1 MLKLEN
7 YIPELGKS
15 VFMDP
20 SSIIGG
26 GKSPFGD
33 VWYVDKTNGSDS
45 SNGQTPSTA
54 FASIIKAVTSAGDN
68 DTVIVAPGQYKED
81 ATIEITQTNFTLIAS
96 NIGPDNALTQT
107 EIRQHGNVEVP
118 CITCNVA
125 GFELA
130 GFRITPYTS
139 ATSTGLLMGSTANT
153 YGAYIHDNYFYCV
166 ESGATS
172 ANSIV
177 LGVDG
182 SFDCDSC
189 VIAHND
195 FYHGSNY
202 TSERGI
208 IEWNSATRCV
218 IRDNMFHQ
226 YDNHTTSYAIN
237 IYNADGYR
245 GSILNNRFNFSELTV
260 ALGVAVAIN
269 NPVAVGGDLMID
281 GNHFVNYAA
290 DDSMIASKTAECL
303 GLNYANATV
312 IAVG

>member
-1 MLKLEN
+1 MSITN
-7 YIPELGKS
+7 FPNGVSSFGSPIFGSGS
-15 VFMDP
+15 VF
-20 SSIIGG
+20 
-26 GKSPFGD
+26 GKTWFVSKD
-33 VWYVDKTNGSDS
+33 SGSDDNS
-45 SNGQTPSTA
+45 GENPSTA
-54 FASIIKAVTSAGDN
+54 FKTITQSLLAAGDN
-68 DTVIVAPGQYKED
+68 DTVIVAPGQYKEA
-81 ATIEITQTNFTLIAS
+81 ATLNITQSNFKLLAADT
-96 NIGPDNALTQT
+96 GPDNALTQT
-107 EIRQHGNVEVP
+107 EIRQHDNVEVP
-118 CITCNVA
+118 VITCNVP

-177 LGVDG
+177 LGVDD
-182 SFDCDSC
+182 SFDCDSV

-208 IEWNSATRCV
+208 IEWNSATRCI

-237 IYNADGYR
+237 IYDADGFR
-245 GSILNNRFNFSELTV
+245 GSILDNRFNFSELTV
-260 ALGVAVAIN
+260 EVGVAVAIN
-269 NPVAVGGDLMID
+269 NPVAEGGDLMID
-281 GNHFVNYAA
+281 GNHFVNYAT
-290 DDSMIASKTAECL
+290 DDSMIASKNAACL

>member
-1 MLKLEN
+1 MSLTN
-7 YIPELGKS
+7 FPNGVSSFGVPVIGQGS
-15 VFMDP
+15 VF
-20 SSIIGG
+20 
-26 GKSPFGD
+26 GD
-33 VWYVDKTNGSDS
+33 TWFVDVTNGSDGNS
-45 SNGQTPSTA
+45 GKEAGLA
-54 FASIIKAVTSAGDN
+54 FATIIKAISFAGDN
-68 DTVIVAPGQYKED
+68 DTVLVAPGQYKET
-81 ATIEITQTNFTLIAS
+81 ATINITQSNLRLIAAHT
-96 NIGPDNALTQT
+96 GPRNALTQT

-118 CITCNVA
+118 VITCNVP

-139 ATSTGLLMGSTANT
+139 ATSTGLLLGSTANT

-172 ANSIV
+172 ANAIT

-182 SFDCDSC
+182 SFDCDSAY
-189 VIAHND
+189 IANND
-195 FYHGSNY
+195 FYHGSNF

-218 IRDNMFHQ
+218 IIGNTFHQ

-237 IYNADGYR
+237 IYDADGFR
-245 GSILNNRFNFSELTV
+245 GSIYDNKFNFSELTV
-260 ALGVAVAIN
+260 EVGVAVAIN
-269 NPVAVGGDLMID
+269 NPVAQGGDLMID
-281 GNHFVNYAA
+281 GNHFVNYAT
-290 DDSMIASKTAECL
+290 DDSMIASKNAACL